1 MNHEESKEVKRIMRR
16 EKVRILL
23 YPVVIFTLAF
33 GIQYLFFPGILENYR
48 VYALIAEFFNSAAV
62 GAFFIL
68 MSASI
73 LISYLFNSRYA
84 LLIFTGLLMAVWSMF
99 TVAFILSP
107 PPNTVW
113 ISAAIM
119 TYLTFNLARRV

>member
-1 MNHEESKEVKRIMRR
+1 MNQEESKEVKRIMRR

-23 YPVVIFTLAF
+23 YPIVIFTLAY
-33 GIQYLFFPGILENYR
+33 GIQYLFFPGILETYR
-48 VYALIAEFFNSAAV
+48 VYALIGEYFSSQAV
-62 GAFFIL
+62 GAFFICMAL
-68 MSASI
+68 LI
-73 LISYLFNSRYA
+73 LISYAWGARYA
-84 LLIFTGLLMAVWSMF
+84 LLILTGLLMAVWSMF

-119 TYLTFNLARRV
+119 TYLSFNLARRV

>member
-1 MNHEESKEVKRIMRR
+1 MNQEDSKEVKRIMRR

-33 GIQYLFFPGILENYR
+33 GIQYLFFPGILETYA
-48 VYALIAEFFNSAAV
+48 VYALIAEYFNSAAV

-68 MSASI
+68 MSVLT
-73 LISYLFNSRYA
+73 LISYTMNSRRIM
-84 LLIFTGLLMAVWSMF
+84 LIVTGLLMAVWSMF
-99 TVAFILSP
+99 TVAFVLSP

>member
-1 MNHEESKEVKRIMRR
+1 MNQEESKEVKRIMRR

-23 YPVVIFTLAF
+23 YPIVIFTLAY
-33 GIQYLFFPGILENYR
+33 GIQYLFFPGILETYR
-48 VYALIAEFFNSAAV
+48 VYALIGEYFSSQAV
-62 GAFFIL
+62 GVFFIC
-68 MSASI
+68 MSFLI
-73 LISYLFNSRYA
+73 LISYTWGARYA
-84 LLIFTGLLMAVWSMF
+84 LLTLTGLLMAVWSMF

>member
-1 MNHEESKEVKRIMRR
+1 MNQEESKEVKRIMRR

-23 YPVVIFTLAF
+23 YPVVIFTLAY
-33 GIQYLFFPGILENYR
+33 GIQYLFFPGILETYR
-48 VYALIAEFFNSAAV
+48 VYALIGEYFSSQAV
-62 GAFFIL
+62 GAFFICMAL
-68 MSASI
+68 LI
-73 LISYLFNSRYA
+73 LISYAWRARYA
-84 LLIFTGLLMAVWSMF
+84 LLILTGLLMAVWSMF

>member
-1 MNHEESKEVKRIMRR
+1 MNQEESKEVKRIMRR

-23 YPVVIFTLAF
+23 YPIVIFTLAY
-33 GIQYLFFPGILENYR
+33 GIQYLFFPGILETYR
-48 VYALIAEFFNSAAV
+48 VYALIGEYFSSQAV
-62 GAFFIL
+62 GAFFICMAL
-68 MSASI
+68 LI
-73 LISYLFNSRYA
+73 LISYAWGARYA
-84 LLIFTGLLMAVWSMF
+84 LLILTGLLMAVWSMF

>member
-1 MNHEESKEVKRIMRR
+1 MNQEESKEVKRIMRR

-23 YPVVIFTLAF
+23 YPVVIFTLAY
-33 GIQYLFFPGILENYR
+33 GIQYLFFPGILETYR
-48 VYALIAEFFNSAAV
+48 VYALIGEYFSSQAV
-62 GAFFIL
+62 GAFFIS
-68 MSASI
+68 MSFLI
-73 LISYLFNSRYA
+73 LISYTWGARYA
-84 LLIFTGLLMAVWSMF
+84 LLILTGLLMAVWSMF

>member
-1 MNHEESKEVKRIMRR
+1 MNQEESKEVKRIMER

-23 YPVVIFTLAF
+23 YPIVLFTTLY
-33 GIQYLFFPGILENYR
+33 GIQYLFFPGILETYR
-48 VYALIAEFFNSAAV
+48 VYSLIGEYFNSQMV
-62 GAFFIL
+62 GIFFIL
-68 MSASI
+68 MSGLI
-73 LISYLFNSRYA
+73 LISYAMSARYA
-84 LLIFTGLLMAVWSMF
+84 LLILTGLLMAVWSMF

-119 TYLTFNLARRV
+119 TYLSFNLARRV

>member
-1 MNHEESKEVKRIMRR
+1 MNQEESKEVKRIMRR

-23 YPVVIFTLAF
+23 YPIVIFTLAY
-33 GIQYLFFPGILENYR
+33 GIQYLFFPGILETYR
-48 VYALIAEFFNSAAV
+48 VYALIGEYFSSQAV
-62 GAFFIL
+62 GAFFICMAL
-68 MSASI
+68 LI
-73 LISYLFNSRYA
+73 LISYAWRARYA
-84 LLIFTGLLMAVWSMF
+84 LLILTGLLMAVWSMF